1 MQTTYAQ
8 VADALR
14 KAIVDFE
21 ELKKND
27 PEEAKKQSTESLIRA
42 GILNEDG
49 SPKEQIVTGMFF
61 GWD

>member
-14 KAIVDFE
+14 KAIADFE

-27 PEEAKKQSTESLIRA
+27 PERAKKESEEFLIKS
-42 GILNEDG
+42 GIYNEDG
-49 SPKEQIVTGMFF
+49 TPKEQIVTGMFF